1 MKLWGSRFKKDTNRL
16 VEEFNSSLEFDKELY
31 HYDILGSKTHVKML
45 AETNNIS
52 KSEADKIIEGLDEI
66 KDEIEIEGIENI
78 KIYEDIHTYIESELI
93 EKIGEVGGKL
103 HTARSRNDQIAL
115 DMRLF
120 IRDKI
125 FEIDE
130 LLIDFLSVLLNIAH
144 DNINTI
150 FPGYTHMQKAQPITF
165 GHHIMAYYFKFKRD
179 LDRWRDNI
187 KRTNIMPLGSCALAG
202 TSFDIDRDWVAEELN
217 FDYISQNSLDGVS
230 DRDYIVEFLSI
241 ASNFIIHLSGLSEEL
256 ILWSNQEYSYIE
268 LDDAYTTGSSIMPQK
283 KNPDVA
289 ELARGK
295 TGEIFGYLMQ
305 CLTILKGLPLAYNK
319 DLQVIN
325 ESIFK
330 SVNIITTLLKI
341 YPDMLNTM
349 EIKEKNMYDSS
360 KKDYINATELANF
373 LVQKGLTFREAH
385 NISGKIVLYGIE
397 NDMEL
402 EEFTNEDWN
411 NFIPDLK
418 DKKKIQDILSIQN
431 VVKRSNSK
439 GGPAPAELTRVI
451 NEEVKWIDNII
462 SH

>member
-1 MKLWGSRFKKDTNRL
+1 
-16 VEEFNSSLEFDKELY
+16 
-31 HYDILGSKTHVKML
+31 
-45 AETNNIS
+45 
-52 KSEADKIIEGLDEI
+52 
-66 KDEIEIEGIENI
+66 
-78 KIYEDIHTYIESELI
+78 
-93 EKIGEVGGKL
+93 
-103 HTARSRNDQIAL
+103 
-115 DMRLF
+115 
-120 IRDKI
+120 
-125 FEIDE
+125 
-130 LLIDFLSVLLNIAH
+130 
-144 DNINTI
+144 
-150 FPGYTHMQKAQPITF
+150 
-165 GHHIMAYYFKFKRD
+165 
-179 LDRWRDNI
+179 
-187 KRTNIMPLGSCALAG
+187 
-202 TSFDIDRDWVAEELN
+202 
-217 FDYISQNSLDGVS
+217 
-230 DRDYIVEFLSI
+230 
-241 ASNFIIHLSGLSEEL
+241 
-256 ILWSNQEYSYIE
+256 
-268 LDDAYTTGSSIMPQK
+268 MPQK